1 MRYEYGRVSS
11 TTRYKGG
18 EDGVA
23 MMKELLEKGISVHV
37 LNMGLVE
44 NTPTGKLILHIMA
57 ALRNTSAILSSK
69 D

>member
-1 MRYEYGRVSS
+1 
-11 TTRYKGG
+11 
-18 EDGVA
+18 

-57 ALRNTSAILSSK
+57 AFAEYERDMIVERLN
-69 D
+69 DG